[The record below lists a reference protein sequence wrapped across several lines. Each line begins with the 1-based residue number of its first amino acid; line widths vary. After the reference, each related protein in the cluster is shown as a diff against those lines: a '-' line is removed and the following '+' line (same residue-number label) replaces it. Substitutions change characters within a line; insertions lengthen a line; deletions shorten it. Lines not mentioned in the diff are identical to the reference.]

1 MSTGKSKF
9 LEKIF
14 GENAKCARLQVADRR
29 KGNVK
34 SIQMI

>member
-14 GENAKCARLQVADRR
+14 GTS
-29 KGNVK
+29 GT
-34 SIQMI
+34 SICPHLAPSKHSIVV

>member
-14 GENAKCARLQVADRR
+14 GT
-29 KGNVK
+29 
-34 SIQMI
+34 SIYPHLASSKHSIVV

>member
-14 GENAKCARLQVADRR
+14 GT
-29 KGNVK
+29 
-34 SIQMI
+34 SIYPHLAPSKHSIGV

>member
-14 GENAKCARLQVADRR
+14 GT
-29 KGNVK
+29 
-34 SIQMI
+34 SICPDLAPSKHSIVV